1 VRSRWPRRLSLVLA
15 FAAAAAA
22 RAAVVDWVAASVND
36 VAIPESV
43 VRRAMVLSGLPRAE
57 AETDAAFRG
66 RVLEALI
73 DQQLEYEEALR
84 FGPEPPDARDIEEAM
99 KKVSDRLREEG
110 KDPAREFTSAGM
122 TVDDVRASVERQ
134 LVIQRYLRERFRAGT
149 LADEER
155 ARAEYE
161 ERFAPEKRAAGQT
174 VPPFD
179 EVAEQMRARAR
190 ERSFDDEVDKWVK
203 ELRDKARIRI
213 HPAPPASAAEPG
225 PLVPIEQ
232 APRPAPSPTPR

>member
-1 VRSRWPRRLSLVLA
+1 
-15 FAAAAAA
+15 
-22 RAAVVDWVAASVND
+22 
-36 VAIPESV
+36 
-43 VRRAMVLSGLPRAE
+43 
-57 AETDAAFRG
+57 
-66 RVLEALI
+66 
-73 DQQLEYEEALR
+73 
-84 FGPEPPDARDIEEAM
+84 
-99 KKVSDRLREEG
+99 KVSDRLREEG
-110 KDPAREFTSAGM
+110 KDPTREFTSAGM

-134 LVIQRYLRERFRAGT
+134 LVIQRYLRERFRPGT

-161 ERFAPEKRAAGQT
+161 ERFAPEKRAAGQP

-179 EVAEQMRARAR
+179 EAADQMRARAR
-190 ERSFDDEVDKWVK
+190 ERSFDDEVEKWVK

-213 HPAPPASAAEPG
+213 YPAPSASTVEPG